1 MPVVETPL
9 QPQIK
14 YVSADLAEFAKEE
27 FRRQGYIVID
37 LPATPTPATPTPVV
51 EEAKSLLDYA
61 LDAQRRGWFVLPCYP
76 RTKVPAG
83 RVVPH
88 GVDMASNDEAQIRAW
103 WDVDPNFNPAI
114 ALGPSNLVVFDYDT
128 IAPPADLA
136 PTYTVRTGR
145 ALVNGVGGLQLYYTG
160 SCHTHDIKAGK
171 DEKGE
176 DIVVGEIR
184 SRGAYVMAAG
194 CIHPKTG
201 NPYVVISDVPLAP
214 SSINTVAAPIVVGPL
229 LTTPQQDERIQ
240 VIESSFDASGI
251 DYESPIEHKGGIK

>member
-1 MPVVETPL
+1 MIRRHNAAVVATPEA
-9 QPQIK
+9 QIK
-14 YVSADLAEFAKEE
+14 YVPADMAEFAREE
-27 FRRQGYIVID
+27 FRKQGYIVVD
-37 LPATPTPATPTPVV
+37 LPATPIPAA
-51 EEAKSLLDYA
+51 EETKSLLDYA

-103 WDVDPNFNPAI
+103 WAVDPNFNPAI
-114 ALGPSNLVVFDYDT
+114 ALGPSNLVVFDFDT
-128 IAPPADLA
+128 IPPFADLA

-160 SCHTHDIKAGK
+160 ACDTHDIK
-171 DEKGE
+171 DDKGE
-176 DIVVGEIR
+176 TVGEVR

-201 NPYVVISDVPLAP
+201 NPYVVISDVPLA
-214 SSINTVAAPIVVGPL
+214 T
-229 LTTPQQDERIQ
+229 
-240 VIESSFDASGI
+240 
-251 DYESPIEHKGGIK
+251 